1 MEGYLERK
9 YINKVLEENGFTPY
23 TDGYYLWSE
32 LLAAGLSQTEPF
44 LQNHISLC
52 LYLSNKLGMK
62 SPAIVDQNLRR
73 WRTQLQNQEYSN
85 KQLYNKLI
93 HEVLEMEALDLAGK
107 KY

>member
-9 YINKVLEENGFTPY
+9 YINKVLENNGFEPY
-23 TDGYYLWSE
+23 TNGYYLWSE

-44 LQNHISLC
+44 LQNHISIC

-73 WRTQLQNQEYSN
+73 WRVQPQNCEYSN

-93 HEVLEMEALDLAGK
+93 HEVLELEALDLANK
-107 KY
+107 KH